1 VRRSARTLAW
11 FALAIIVA
19 FITVITM
26 WPTPVDVPAKNTIH
40 EVLVTLHQAGV
51 PTAVNYS
58 FVEAATNV
66 LMFVPLGT
74 ALAFLLPPQKWWLA
88 PLIGAATSSLIELT
102 QLTFLPS
109 RFATLNDVAA
119 NTAGALIGA
128 ALVLGVRRGHEHGTS
143 KAKKSADLSGR
154 ASL

>member
-1 VRRSARTLAW
+1 VRGSARTLAW
-11 FALAIIVA
+11 FALAVVA
-19 FITVITM
+19 ASIAVITM
-26 WPTPVDVPAKNTIH
+26 WPTPVDAPAKNTIR

-58 FVEAATNV
+58 FVEAASNV
-66 LMFVPLGT
+66 LMFVPLGL

-102 QLTFLPS
+102 QRTFLPS

-128 ALVLGVRRGHEHGTS
+128 ALVLAVRRVHEHHTS
-143 KAKKSADLSGR
+143 TAEKSVDL
-154 ASL
+154 